1 MTDIPRVVGITGLA
15 GSGKTL
21 ASNWVVRNHNNAI
34 RMSFARPIKRMIR
47 ELIREAIPKTSPVKE
62 GDYLE
67 DPAHKNAPIPFLANY
82 SARRLMQTLGTEW
95 GREALH
101 PDFWVLIAAGK
112 LERLMAS
119 PFKSSKSTPLNAVFD
134 DVRFEN
140 EARMIRAYGGFV
152 MRIERPG
159 VASVGDHASESMAFE
174 PDMVLVNDGT
184 PEDLYEKLAVLL
196 PPTVP

>member
-21 ASNWVVRNHNNAI
+21 ASNWIVRNHNNAI
-34 RMSFARPIKRMIR
+34 RMSFARPLKMMIR
-47 ELIREAIPKTSPVKE
+47 KLLEDALPKTSPITPGE
-62 GDYLE
+62 YME
-67 DPAHKNAPIPFLANY
+67 DPVHKNAPIPYVGNY

-119 PFKSSKSTPLNAVFD
+119 PFKSGKPTPLNAVFD

-140 EARMIRAYGGFV
+140 EVDMIRAYGGFV

-159 VASVGDHASESMAFE
+159 AAPVETHASEHLAFE
-174 PDMVLVNDGT
+174 PDVVLVNDGT

-196 PPTVP
+196 PPTAA